1 MLCGNL
7 DGKEIWGR
15 MDTCIF
21 MAGSLYCSPETV
33 TTLFVNLLYLNIKC
47 VFFFKEGKCF
57 VRKRGKGWWCLVD
70 LSLSPL
76 YPLSSWAILLTLTLS
91 TSLVAQLVKNPCV
104 MQQTPVQSLV
114 WDDPLEEGLTT
125 HSSILVWRIPT
136 DKGDLAGCRPWG
148 SKKSNM
154 TEHCTTVSRHSPF
167 SEISA

>member
-47 VFFFKEGKCF
+47 VCVCVCVFKEGKCF
-57 VRKRGKGWWCLVD
+57 VRKQGEKMMLLVD
-70 LSLSPL
+70 FSLSPL

-91 TSLVAQLVKNPCV
+91 TSLVAQLVKNLCA
-104 MQQTPVQSLV
+104 MQTSVQSLV

-125 HSSILVWRIPT
+125 TPVFLPGESPRTKETWRAAVH
-136 DKGDLAGCRPWG
+136 GVA
-148 SKKSNM
+148 KSQ
-154 TEHCTTVSRHSPF
+154 TWLSTAQP
-167 SEISA
+167 